1 MVNVF
6 AKKNVRC
13 EMTVLS
19 SLKSVVAILVFL
31 SVLIVGCSGQDANS
45 ESNDTS
51 NEQTNFSNIATASG
65 KVVPV
70 QWADLSFENSGQL
83 TFLVAEGSEVQAGEQ
98 LAQLDATNLELAVTE
113 ARAALASAEAQLAQA
128 SVGSRTEDI
137 AAAEGAVMIARGN
150 VASAEAALEQAK
162 TNAKLAVDTAEATL
176 AQAQGSLEAAQAELA
191 RAQAELGRIQAD
203 ARPEEIAI
211 FQARL
216 AQAEALYL
224 QPRTTYDDLLRKDAR
239 GVPEELARFT
249 MDAAR
254 ANRDAAAAEL
264 ALAQAGPAA
273 GDVAAGRAAVAG
285 ALAQVAIA
293 EAGVQ
298 AAEVALTQ
306 AEAAESDIDIAEAQL
321 QIARGQLAQ
330 AEAEK
335 EKIQSGATA
344 EEIAVLESRVTQS
357 EAALAQAESALA
369 KATLVAPFDGT
380 VGSVYQKEGEIVI
393 GGFGGTP
400 VLALGNLGDLRV
412 ETTDLNEVDAA
423 QVGVGSFVSLT
434 FDALPGIV
442 TEGEVVRL
450 APMAADGQGG
460 TNFTA
465 IIELDSPPEALR
477 WGMTAFV
484 DIELD

>member
-1 MVNVF
+1 
-6 AKKNVRC
+6 
-13 EMTVLS
+13 
-19 SLKSVVAILVFL
+19 
-31 SVLIVGCSGQDANS
+31 
-45 ESNDTS
+45 
-51 NEQTNFSNIATASG
+51 
-65 KVVPV
+65 
-70 QWADLSFENSGQL
+70 
-83 TFLVAEGSEVQAGEQ
+83 
-98 LAQLDATNLELAVTE
+98 
-113 ARAALASAEAQLAQA
+113 
-128 SVGSRTEDI
+128 
-137 AAAEGAVMIARGN
+137 
-150 VASAEAALEQAK
+150 
-162 TNAKLAVDTAEATL
+162 
-176 AQAQGSLEAAQAELA
+176 LEAAQADLA
-191 RAQAELGRIQAD
+191 RARAELGRIQAD

-273 GDVAAGRAAVAG
+273 GDVAAGRAAVTG

-298 AAEVALTQ
+298 AAEVALVQ

-330 AEAEK
+330 AEAERD
-335 EKIQSGATA
+335 KIESGATI
-344 EEIAVLESRVTQS
+344 EEIAVLESQVAQS

-369 KATLVAPFDGT
+369 KATLIAPFDGT
-380 VGSVYQKEGEIVI
+380 VGSVYRQESEVVT
-393 GGFGGTP
+393 GGTP
-400 VLALGNLGDLRV
+400 VLALGNVGDLRV

-423 QVGVGSFVSLT
+423 QVGVGSLVTLT